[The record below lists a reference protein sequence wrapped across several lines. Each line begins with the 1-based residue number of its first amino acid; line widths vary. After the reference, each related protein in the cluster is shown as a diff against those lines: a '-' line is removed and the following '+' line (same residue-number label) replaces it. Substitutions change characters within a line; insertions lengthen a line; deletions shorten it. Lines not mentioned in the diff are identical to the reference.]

1 MWQLLADIQLNK
13 TNFDTTHLGLVYAYY
28 SGYIECN
35 GAGSSS
41 APAPHFLLS
50 LFASC
55 YPRFSFST
63 EAGSA
68 KERDGRR
75 RRRQLGTLVLL
86 CSAETSTYFAGSR
99 FAARFDGKDSEFC
112 LSQLR
117 AAPKNIQSDMVQRG
131 ELGLKE
137 A

>member
-1 MWQLLADIQLNK
+1 MR
-13 TNFDTTHLGLVYAYY
+13 TTVDTYNAMVRALISSCTAFSPLVV
-28 SGYIECN
+28 
-35 GAGSSS
+35 
-41 APAPHFLLS
+41 
-50 LFASC
+50 C

-63 EAGSA
+63 EAASA
-68 KERDGRR
+68 KERGDGRR

-86 CSAETSTYFAGSR
+86 CSAEMSTYFAGSR

-131 ELGLKE
+131 ERGLK